1 MLGPSQDERPQ
12 VGAQKVVICVPT
24 FRRPDQ
30 LMSLLASLCGLVL
43 PETTADIE
51 VLIVDNDINESAR
64 PLCEAA
70 VLPWPLRYFV
80 EPNRGIA
87 QVRNAATKHSAGAG
101 WIAFVDDDEVVEP
114 EWLCNLIRTQLR
126 FHADIVA
133 GPVLPEFRTGVPKW
147 CIQSGILE
155 RHRYPT
161 GSRPKSLGTGNVIIN
176 TEVFRRIGAFDER
189 FGLTGGEDGEF
200 FMRAGQAGLKIV
212 WCDEAVTHESIGP
225 GRANL
230 RYLLRREYQDA
241 NTSTRAE
248 MICFPGIHTCG
259 LRSIKAILRIIQGML
274 TLPVACLLGLPATA
288 RALRRISLG
297 AGMLGGLVGI
307 NIEPYRNP
315 ETEL

>member
-133 GPVLPEFRTGVPKW
+133 GPVVPELP
-147 CIQSGILE
+147 
-155 RHRYPT
+155 
-161 GSRPKSLGTGNVIIN
+161 
-176 TEVFRRIGAFDER
+176 D
-189 FGLTGGEDGEF
+189 
-200 FMRAGQAGLKIV
+200 RAKVHHAG
-212 WCDEAVTHESIGP
+212 
-225 GRANL
+225 
-230 RYLLRREYQDA
+230 
-241 NTSTRAE
+241 
-248 MICFPGIHTCG
+248 
-259 LRSIKAILRIIQGML
+259 
-274 TLPVACLLGLPATA
+274 
-288 RALRRISLG
+288 
-297 AGMLGGLVGI
+297 
-307 NIEPYRNP
+307 YR
-315 ETEL
+315 